1 LLDNNIIK
9 FKYRNTCLI
18 TTNSDNVNTSMEV
31 DTNSNDAAKMD
42 AITTINSSTASTADV
57 SSELVSAANHNPPME
72 VDGTTG
78 TADTATT
85 GMVETTNT
93 STTTNSSRLYISI
106 VAMDSN
112 GSPRVV
118 AGKSVSI
125 VLFCEYFIRCLGVLT
140 ASFELSLPLF
150 DCTNII
156 CYTLSSSRGYCLH
169 RTA

>member
-1 LLDNNIIK
+1 MNN
-9 FKYRNTCLI
+9 
-18 TTNSDNVNTSMEV
+18 DVNTSMEV
-31 DTNSNDAAKMD
+31 D
-42 AITTINSSTASTADV
+42 IQV
-57 SSELVSAANHNPPME
+57 
-72 VDGTTG
+72 GC
-78 TADTATT
+78 
-85 GMVETTNT
+85 
-93 STTTNSSRLYISI
+93 

-156 CYTLSSSRGYCLH
+156 CYTLSSSRGHCLH